1 ITTCDTLFSSHTRD
15 FYRDTVYTMKQSLT
29 IPGNLKA
36 GQTYYLGVIVDYT
49 GRYFEFVETNNAA
62 HIPIEIEHQ
71 IPL

>member
-1 ITTCDTLFSSHTRD
+1 
-15 FYRDTVYTMKQSLT
+15 MKQSLT